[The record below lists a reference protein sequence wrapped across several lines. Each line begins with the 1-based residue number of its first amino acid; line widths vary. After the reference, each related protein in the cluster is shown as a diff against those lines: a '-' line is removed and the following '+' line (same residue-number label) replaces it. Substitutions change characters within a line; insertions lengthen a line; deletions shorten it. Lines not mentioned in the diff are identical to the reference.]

1 MSNGY
6 KDYVNDLRTQFD
18 INTEALSLLPDGWV
32 KSFVP
37 KFKEEL
43 LDALGCYAEDFYIDQ
58 AKEKWAA
65 LRVYWHWRDRKYC
78 EHEWADLNELTQT
91 VQDIIYKYAD
101 ISFKTCMVCGEEA
114 DSHTRG
120 YVMPVCDEHSE
131 I

>member
-1 MSNGY
+1 LSNGY
-6 KDYVNDLRTQFD
+6 KDYVNDLRAPFD
-18 INTEALSLLPDGWV
+18 INSEALNLLPAGWV

-37 KFKEEL
+37 MFKEEL
-43 LDALGCYAEDFYIDQ
+43 LDTLGCYAEDFYIDQ

-131 I
+131 V